1 MSHPIHVN
9 MLLRNEQRSPVPV
22 RARIMVPVGA
32 AFLAAL
38 FVVFSLLLRTRL
50 QTLAS
55 DELVANLELER
66 QTPSHRSYLDLKAVT
81 EDTQAGLTQLGYLRG
96 ARLLW
101 GEVLGALPDRV
112 PDTVQFTLLQHA
124 YPPQPAASPLAPL
137 PAPTNRV
144 EVGGVLVRGRMTD
157 TEGVARLLDALG
169 REPFTPLFTKAE
181 IPPGAIK
188 QEGRLNPDDPET
200 MLFDLDI
207 ACQPRRFE

>member
-9 MLLRNEQRSPVPV
+9 LLLRGEQRSPVPV
-22 RARIMVPVGA
+22 RARIMVPVAA
-32 AFLAAL
+32 AFAAGL
-38 FVVFSLLLRTRL
+38 CLVFAVLLRTRL
-50 QTLAS
+50 ETLAS

-81 EDTQAGLTQLGYLRG
+81 EDTQAGLTQLGCFRN

-101 GEVLGALPDRV
+101 GDVLGALPDHV

-144 EVGGVLVRGRMTD
+144 EVGTILVRGRMSD
-157 TEGVARLLDALG
+157 TEGVARLLESLG
-169 REPFTPLFTKAE
+169 REPFSGLFTKAE

-188 QEGRLNPDDPET
+188 QEGRRNPEDTET
-200 MLFDLDI
+200 MLFDIDI